1 MIIGAIAIGILIFA
15 LMILGN
21 YISERCGDGFNVG
34 AFIGSSTTILV
45 VMEICLVS
53 EIIGN
58 PTPSALD
65 VYRGNTEMEITS
77 VNGIPT
83 DTVVVFIRKK
93 EVK

>member
-1 MIIGAIAIGILIFA
+1 MVIGAIAIGILILA
-15 LMILGN
+15 LMILGDH
-21 YISERCGDGFNVG
+21 ISERCSDGFNAGV
-34 AFIGSSTTILV
+34 FIGSFTTILV

-65 VYRGNTEMEITS
+65 VYRGNTELEITS

-83 DTVVVFIRKK
+83 DTVVVFKK
-93 EVK
+93 N